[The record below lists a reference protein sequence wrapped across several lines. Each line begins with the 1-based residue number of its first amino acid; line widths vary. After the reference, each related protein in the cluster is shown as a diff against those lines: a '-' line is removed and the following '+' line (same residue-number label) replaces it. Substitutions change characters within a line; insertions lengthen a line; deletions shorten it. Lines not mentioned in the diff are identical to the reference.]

1 MQSTGKKISAVVEAT
16 LSSEIDPLKMMR
28 HFKNPDDH
36 SSGQF
41 ASFSI
46 FPAIPIVIPYG
57 YHKKNSN
64 NNNNVSAP

>member
-1 MQSTGKKISAVVEAT
+1 MQSTGRKFSAVVEAT

-28 HFKNPDDH
+28 HFKNQNDH

-46 FPAIPIVIPYG
+46 FRAIPIVGITR
-57 YHKKNSN
+57 KI
-64 NNNNVSAP
+64 